1 MRALSCSASAHAS
14 GLGEGR
20 QLVEQVVG
28 EEGRSRAEVVALA
41 GAGARPGREA
51 WVVAIT
57 GQWGLPEPR
66 QAHAPQVDP

>member
-14 GLGEGR
+14 GLGKVR

-28 EEGRSRAEVVALA
+28 EEGRSRVEAVALA

-57 GQWGLPEPR
+57 GQRGLPEPR

>member
-57 GQWGLPEPR
+57 G
-66 QAHAPQVDP
+66 